1 MEFNGGFPKSW
12 GYPKSRKLEPAL
24 KRVTWDPPSLQKPP
38 QWLPVSSS
46 RCRIFPLFVAMK
58 NMENTLNCW
67 WFEPTPLK
75 NHGLK
80 VSWDDD
86 IPNMMGKLIHCS
98 KTPTRYGIY

>member
-1 MEFNGGFPKSW
+1 MGVPQIKEIRASIETGDLGSTIT
-12 GYPKSRKLEPAL
+12 SE
-24 KRVTWDPPSLQKPP
+24 TP

-86 IPNMMGKLIHCS
+86 IPNMMGKLIQCS

>member
-1 MEFNGGFPKSW
+1 MGVPQIKEIRASIETGDLGSTIT
-12 GYPKSRKLEPAL
+12 SE
-24 KRVTWDPPSLQKPP
+24 TP

-46 RCRIFPLFVAMK
+46 RCRVFPLFVAMK